1 MRQPSDPSPYDEV
14 LLPDMGLFREN
25 NGASIAELNSAVAL
39 ATATG
44 EQLVHQNIAFCM
56 AISTKQ
62 GLQLHEVRNGGMLRQ
77 LLSQWLGLEIESKS
91 GIGLQYFLSERLEQY
106 FTRMVIVSAGKYDQN
121 LSNLDKWIGVTV
133 LSTSDDVK
141 VPSYTTL
148 DSFCET
154 VVLPSD
160 TQKDDVFRVIC

>member
-1 MRQPSDPSPYDEV
+1 
-14 LLPDMGLFREN
+14 
-25 NGASIAELNSAVAL
+25 
-39 ATATG
+39 
-44 EQLVHQNIAFCM
+44 M

-133 LSTSDDVK
+133 LSTSDDVR

-148 DSFCET
+148 DNFCET